1 MPKSVLAVV
10 IGALVALVAVA
21 GFAATADSARKPG
34 IRFTDRLGPERQV
47 APGTIAEARAKCPR
61 GYAATGGGSYAGP
74 IEHVVDGPT
83 GDGKG
88 WFVDGFNPSATTTY
102 PHSVDVR
109 CARGNSRLVVRA
121 SRVPAQ
127 MRAEARRNFLAVRG
141 K

>member
-1 MPKSVLAVV
+1 MDMRKSMLVVV
-10 IGALVALVAVA
+10 ILAAVAVA

-74 IEHVVDGPT
+74 IEHVVDGVT

-88 WFVDGFNPSATTTY
+88 WFVDGFNPSSTTTV

-121 SRVPAQ
+121 SRVTAQ
-127 MRAEARRNFLAVRG
+127 KRAEARRNFLAVHG

>member
-1 MPKSVLAVV
+1 MRKSVLAV
-10 IGALVALVAVA
+10 AMLALVAVA

-34 IRFTDRLGPERQV
+34 IRFTDRLGPNSNV
-47 APGTIAEARAKCPR
+47 APGQIGEARAKCPR

-121 SRVPAQ
+121 SRVTAQ
-127 MRAEARRNFLAVRG
+127 KRAEARRNFLAVHG